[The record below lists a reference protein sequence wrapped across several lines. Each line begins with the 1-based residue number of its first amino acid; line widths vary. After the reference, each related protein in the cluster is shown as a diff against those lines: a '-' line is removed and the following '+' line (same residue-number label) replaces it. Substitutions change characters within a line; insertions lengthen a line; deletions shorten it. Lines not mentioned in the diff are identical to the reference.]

1 MPSLIYRFDF
11 FFSKI
16 FFDLIFYLI
25 IVYNWQSSINS
36 YGGLGTITLASGN
49 VALLVSCL
57 FVPTWMI
64 KKLECKWT
72 IVVCQLSFSFFV
84 LAQFYPAFYTL
95 IPASVIVGFGA
106 APMVNIFFI

>member
-1 MPSLIYRFDF
+1 MEWLILF
-11 FFSKI
+11 
-16 FFDLIFYLI
+16 
-25 IVYNWQSSINS
+25 VYNWQSSINS

-106 APMVNIFFI
+106 APMVNIFFHIN